1 VRIFLSYSS
10 KDRALAE
17 PIYFTLRADRHRVFF
32 DRSDLPPG
40 EEYDTRIRQSIE
52 AADLFIFLVS
62 PNSIDEGSY
71 TLAELDIARKTW
83 ESPGGRVLPVL
94 IRPTELER
102 VPAYLRAVTILEPDG
117 NVPAI
122 VGDAVNRIALRRRRA
137 ARAYAGAGL
146 AAALALAAGA
156 YFILLRPTITAPG
169 RQAGAVAPAAPAAR
183 DASGPPAREISGKDG
198 APALLVP
205 AGTFVMGDGENAVR
219 HEVSL
224 DGFYMDKYEV
234 TASRYAK
241 FLEATGQ
248 TRRPED
254 WETLNLASRGD
265 RPVIGVNWH
274 EADSYCRW
282 AGRRLPTE
290 AEWEKAARGTDERTY
305 PWGKQ
310 EPSTSLANFGKAQT
324 SAYRD
329 GLAPV
334 GSHEAGHSPYGI
346 DDLAGNV
353 SEWVA
358 DWYVENLPT
367 DVAWNPTGPASGQG
381 KVIRG
386 GGWYDPPQ
394 RLQSAKRFYAS
405 PENRADDIGFRCAQ
419 DVSKDSTARGDQ
431 RRS

>member
-1 VRIFLSYSS
+1 MRIFLSYSS

-17 PIYFTLRADRHRVFF
+17 PIYFTLRADRHKVFF

-40 EEYDTRIRQSIE
+40 EEYDTRIRQAIE

-62 PNSIDEGSY
+62 PDSISEGSY

-94 IRPTELER
+94 VHPTERER
-102 VPAYLRAVTILEPDG
+102 IPAYLRAVTILEPDG

-137 ARAYAGAGL
+137 TRAYAGAGL
-146 AAALALAAGA
+146 AAAIALAAGA
-156 YFILLRPTITAPG
+156 YFVFLRPPIAPPEG
-169 RQAGAVAPAAPAAR
+169 RQTQSSPTSSQAPADRPAER
-183 DASGPPAREISGKDG
+183 SSGQPAREISGKDG
-198 APALLVP
+198 AAALLVP
-205 AGTFVMGDGENAVR
+205 AGTFVMGDDENAVR

-224 DGFYMDKYEV
+224 DSFYMDKYEV
-234 TASRYAK
+234 TTSRYAK

-248 TRRPED
+248 TRRPEE

-274 EADSYCRW
+274 EADAYCRW

-290 AEWEKAARGTDERTY
+290 AEWEKTARGTDERTY
-305 PWGKQ
+305 PWGNQ
-310 EPSTSLANFGKAQT
+310 EPSASLANFGKPQT

-334 GSHEAGHSPYGI
+334 GSHEAGQSPYGI
-346 DDLAGNV
+346 NDLAGNV

-358 DWYVENLPT
+358 DWYVEDLPT

-394 RLQSAKRFYAS
+394 RLRSAKRFSAS
-405 PENRADDIGFRCAQ
+405 PGNRADDIGFRCAQ
-419 DVSKDSTARGDQ
+419 DVPK
-431 RRS
+431 

>member
-1 VRIFLSYSS
+1 MRIFLSYSS

-17 PIYFTLRADRHRVFF
+17 PIYFTLRADRHKVFF

-40 EEYDTRIRQSIE
+40 QEYDAHILQAIE

-62 PNSIDEGSY
+62 PDSISEGSY

-94 IRPTELER
+94 VRHTELER

-137 ARAYAGAGL
+137 ARAYLSGGL
-146 AAALALAAGA
+146 AVAIALAAGA
-156 YFILLRPTITAPG
+156 YFLFLRPAVTPPG
-169 RQAGAVAPAAPAAR
+169 GHEVKSPSAAPQPLAGPPATPATK
-183 DASGPPAREISGKDG
+183 DASGQPAREISGKDG
-198 APALLVP
+198 AAALLVP
-205 AGTFVMGDGENAVR
+205 AGKFVMGDDEDSPR
-219 HEVSL
+219 HDVSL
-224 DGFYMDKYEV
+224 DSFYMDRYEV

-248 TRRPED
+248 TSRPEY
-254 WETLNLASRGD
+254 WHELNLASRGD

-274 EADSYCRW
+274 EANAYCRW

-305 PWGKQ
+305 PWGNQ
-310 EPSTSLANFGKAQT
+310 EPSANLANYGKPQT
-324 SAYRD
+324 NAYQD

-334 GSHEAGHSPYGI
+334 GRHEAGKSPYGI
-346 DDLAGNV
+346 NDLAGNV

-358 DWYVENLPT
+358 DWYVDDLPT
-367 DVAWNPTGPASGQG
+367 EVAWNPTGPASGKG

-386 GGWYDPPQ
+386 GGWYDPPT
-394 RLQSAKRFYAS
+394 RVRSAKRFYAS
-405 PENRADDIGFRCAQ
+405 PGNRADDTGFRCAQ
-419 DVSKDSTARGDQ
+419 DLPK
-431 RRS
+431 

>member
-1 VRIFLSYSS
+1 
-10 KDRALAE
+10 
-17 PIYFTLRADRHRVFF
+17 
-32 DRSDLPPG
+32 
-40 EEYDTRIRQSIE
+40 
-52 AADLFIFLVS
+52 
-62 PNSIDEGSY
+62 
-71 TLAELDIARKTW
+71 
-83 ESPGGRVLPVL
+83 
-94 IRPTELER
+94 
-102 VPAYLRAVTILEPDG
+102 
-117 NVPAI
+117 
-122 VGDAVNRIALRRRRA
+122 
-137 ARAYAGAGL
+137 
-146 AAALALAAGA
+146 
-156 YFILLRPTITAPG
+156 
-169 RQAGAVAPAAPAAR
+169 
-183 DASGPPAREISGKDG
+183 
-198 APALLVP
+198 
-205 AGTFVMGDGENAVR
+205 
-219 HEVSL
+219 
-224 DGFYMDKYEV
+224 
-234 TASRYAK
+234 
-241 FLEATGQ
+241 
-248 TRRPED
+248 
-254 WETLNLASRGD
+254 
-265 RPVIGVNWH
+265 VIGVNWH